1 MCCVTV
7 QDAGGAA
14 VGGLLESVHA
24 TVALTSAHCYK
35 ALPRLANGEVATIKG
50 RHRLHSHVRS

>member
-1 MCCVTV
+1 V
-7 QDAGGAA
+7 QDAGGSA

-35 ALPRLANGEVATIKG
+35 ALPRLASGEVATIKG
-50 RHRLHSHVRS
+50 RLRLHSHDGS